1 MCRRVEGD
9 DVDVIFQV
17 FQQLVK
23 LFLAA
28 AAVGEDLHL
37 IGDAARHPRLNVP
50 QIHVLLLQRGEERRR
65 ERRM

>member
-9 DVDVIFQV
+9 DVDLVFQV

-37 IGDAARHPRLNVP
+37 IGNAPRRPRLDVP
-50 QIHVLLLQRGEERRR
+50 QIDALLLQTEAAVSFATI
-65 ERRM
+65 